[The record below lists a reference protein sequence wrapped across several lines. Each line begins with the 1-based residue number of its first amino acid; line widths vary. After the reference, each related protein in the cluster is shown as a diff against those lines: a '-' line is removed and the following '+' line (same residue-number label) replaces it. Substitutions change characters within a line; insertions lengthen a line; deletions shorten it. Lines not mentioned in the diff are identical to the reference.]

1 MSTRICEQNPLL
13 PPIAIGNME
22 KFIHACKIIE
32 TLETDVRLP
41 LSIVAEPRRG
51 RGESVLFPNAACSY
65 IRICLETV
73 VYPVRQKNTRG
84 DHVRA
89 VLQCPIGT
97 SRGVAGR
104 AFDRSLFGNTRNYKM
119 PIPMVEG

>member
-1 MSTRICEQNPLL
+1 MNNPPLC
-13 PPIAIGNME
+13 IAIGNVE
-22 KFIHACKIIE
+22 KFIRACKIIE

-41 LSIVAEPRRG
+41 LSIVAEPEPSPCFFQRG
-51 RGESVLFPNAACSY
+51 VFVHQNLPRNCRVSGEAEEHRG
-65 IRICLETV
+65 
-73 VYPVRQKNTRG
+73 G
-84 DHVRA
+84 DHVQA

-104 AFDRSLFGNTRNYKM
+104 ACDRSLFGNTRNYKM